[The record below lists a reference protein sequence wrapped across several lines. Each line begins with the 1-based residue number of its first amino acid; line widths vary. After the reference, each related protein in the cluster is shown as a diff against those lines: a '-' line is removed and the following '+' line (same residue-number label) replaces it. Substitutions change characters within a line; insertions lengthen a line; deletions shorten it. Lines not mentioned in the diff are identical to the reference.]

1 MNTSFENHPVLVQA
15 RQFVDLILKSEEV
28 QRFRAAE
35 EQVKKSKTVQNYI
48 DTIKRKQKE
57 LVHAKHYQ
65 KTKYARILEKELEQL
80 NQELENLPI
89 IREYQQTQVGVN
101 DLLQTIQ
108 QVIGTTVSKKVSV
121 ETGGEIRQGCG
132 SGGPCGCSR

>member
-1 MNTSFENHPVLVQA
+1 METSHENHPVLKQA
-15 RQFVDLILKSEEV
+15 REFADLIVKSEEI

-35 EQVKKSKTVQNYI
+35 KQVQNSKSVQKYI

-65 KTKYARILEKELEQL
+65 KTKYARRLEKELEQL
-80 NQELENLPI
+80 NHELENLPI

-108 QVIGTTVSKKVSV
+108 QVIATTVSKKVSV
-121 ETGGEIRQGCG
+121 ETGGEVKQGCG
-132 SGGPCGCSR
+132 SGGPCGCTR